1 MIFGIQLFNFAV
13 TSRNED
19 LMISAK
25 TLLPFVLLSAGT
37 FAQSIVVPGTL
48 TVPAISS
55 TGTGF
60 TYSGT
65 LTQNATIHLTVAGA
79 ACEQAGGVYCTNA
92 SGVLTVAGS
101 SAVGAATSFTGSI
114 GGFSGTYNYG
124 SLIMTIS
131 GVGSV
136 QLFAAN
142 AAHGLGSS
150 TPPGTLALN
159 STSLSALG
167 FPNFS
172 VSNPTITFTNAD
184 TLYTD
189 NSGSF
194 SVTSAA
200 SLPSATPAPGTITLV
215 LLGLA
220 G

>member
-1 MIFGIQLFNFAV
+1 MN
-13 TSRNED
+13 
-19 LMISAK
+19 SARMLC
-25 TLLPFVLLSAGT
+25 TLALLSTGG
-37 FAQSIVVPGTL
+37 FAQSIISPGTL
-48 TVPAISS
+48 TVQGSS
-55 TGTGF
+55 ASGTGF

-65 LTQNATIHLTVAGA
+65 LTQAATVNLTAAGA
-79 ACEQAGGVYCTNA
+79 ACEQSGGTYCTNA

-101 SAVGAATSFTGSI
+101 SPVGATSSFTGSI
-114 GGFSGTYNYG
+114 GGFTGTFNYG

-142 AAHGLGSS
+142 AAHGLGSGA
-150 TPPGTLALN
+150 PPSSLTLPA
-159 STSLSALG
+159 TSLSALG

-172 VSNPTITFTNAD
+172 VSNPTITFTVAD

-194 SVTSAA
+194 SF
-200 SLPSATPAPGTITLV
+200 SLAGSPPIATPAPGTIVLV

-220 G
+220 GMTLLYRSRLRSI